1 MRFSLRPPARAG
13 SLDATG
19 HRAQGRGA
27 KRETGRQKE
36 DTRSILPR
44 PMRGHRQTRGER
56 VVCTLKVAAGSV
68 LTPVA
73 APVPRA
79 PGGGESHGLPAASG
93 RPDPL
98 GVGHLLTGA
107 HGA

>member
-1 MRFSLRPPARAG
+1 MGGVSAAPFGLRPPARAG

-36 DTRSILPR
+36 DPRSILPR

-56 VVCTLKVAAGSV
+56 VACTLKVAAGSV
-68 LTPVA
+68 LNPVA
-73 APVPRA
+73 APVPGA
-79 PGGGESHGLPAASG
+79 PGY
-93 RPDPL
+93 RFWC
-98 GVGHLLTGA
+98 
-107 HGA
+107 